1 MRGRKVWAIIG
12 AVLLLAVVA
21 GAAVAQ
27 SFSQVVNL
35 GRGQTAYVSC
45 DGAAR
50 LRAERQSELIMLLSC
65 GRAEQAPPT
74 ATATPA
80 QPPAPTAT
88 ATAQPPGGDMTD
100 MHWHPAGVAHG
111 DRPAH

>member
-50 LRAERQSELIMLLSC
+50 LRADRQSELIVLLSC
-65 GRAEQAPPT
+65 GRPEQAQPT
-74 ATATPA
+74 E
-80 QPPAPTAT
+80 
-88 ATAQPPGGDMTD
+88 TD
-100 MHWHPAGVAHG
+100 SMWQDPSPKISLKACRIA
-111 DRPAH
+111 